1 MATLMIGRVQVPP
14 SVKKGEAFEVRVLVQ
29 HPMETGYRR
38 DLNGQSIPTHIVD
51 KLSCKLGDRVVFR
64 AEFGT
69 GIAANPYVQF
79 FAVADASGE
88 LVVEWSDDQGA
99 KGRATAAVNV
109 A

>member
-1 MATLMIGRVQVPP
+1 MALMLGRVQVPP
-14 SVKKGEAFEVRVLVQ
+14 TVKKGEPFEVRVLVQ

-51 KLSCKLGDRVVFR
+51 KLACTLGGRMVFS
-64 AEFGT
+64 AQFGT

-79 FAVADASGE
+79 YAVTDASGE
-88 LVVEWSDDQGA
+88 LVVEWSDDQGNR
-99 KGRATAAVNV
+99 GRATAAVNV